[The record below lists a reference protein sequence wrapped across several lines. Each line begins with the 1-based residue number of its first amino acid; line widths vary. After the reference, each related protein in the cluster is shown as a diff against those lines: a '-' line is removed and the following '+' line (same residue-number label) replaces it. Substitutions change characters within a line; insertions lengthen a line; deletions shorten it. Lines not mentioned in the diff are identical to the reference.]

1 MPFFLLKGLS
11 FLPFG
16 GILKNPK
23 VIMGL
28 IIVVLLA
35 FGYWKFKSSIKQT
48 IYNQIYTE
56 QAEQHIE
63 NQRREMERRQLL
75 MDESNEAVRRAQEQR
90 ARLLREIEAA
100 RQQTRNVDPSRNGE
114 VAPVL
119 EDALQFIRERQGTAT
134 SALEPAEATIGER
147 VGTAVDEARE
157 RGTEALRDAGEA
169 ASDTWRTGNSAID
182 AWREKMRKK

>member
-16 GILKNPK
+16 GLLKNPK
-23 VIMGL
+23 VLIGL
-28 IIVVLLA
+28 ILVVVLA
-35 FGYWKFKSSIKQT
+35 FAYFKWKSSIKQA

-63 NQRREMERRQLL
+63 NQRQEMERRQQL
-75 MDESNEAVRRAQEQR
+75 MDESNRAVRRAQEER
-90 ARLLREIEAA
+90 NKLLREIEQA
-100 RQQTRNVDPSRNGE
+100 RQQTRNVDPERNGE

-119 EDALQFIRERQGTAT
+119 EDALQFIRGRQGV
-134 SALEPAEATIGER
+134 SVPAEPTIGSQAGEVLDKGVER
-147 VGTAVDEARE
+147 ATEALGAAEEAVDE
-157 RGTEALRDAGEA
+157 
-169 ASDTWRTGNSAID
+169 TWKTGNAAID

>member
-16 GILKNPK
+16 GLLKNPK
-23 VIMGL
+23 VIIGI
-28 IIVVLLA
+28 IIVALLA
-35 FGYWKFKSSIKQT
+35 FGYFKWKSSIKQA

-63 NQRREMERRQLL
+63 NQQREMERRQRL
-75 MDESNEAVRRAQEQR
+75 MEESNEAVRRAQEQR
-90 ARLLREIEAA
+90 AKLLREIEQA
-100 RQQTRNVDPSRNGE
+100 RQQTRNVDPERNGA

-119 EDALQFIRERQGTAT
+119 EDALQFIRDREGTR
-134 SALEPAEATIGER
+134 SAPVEPREATIGQQFGE
-147 VGTAVDEARE
+147 AVDNAQE

-169 ASDTWRTGNSAID
+169 ASETWRTGNSAID